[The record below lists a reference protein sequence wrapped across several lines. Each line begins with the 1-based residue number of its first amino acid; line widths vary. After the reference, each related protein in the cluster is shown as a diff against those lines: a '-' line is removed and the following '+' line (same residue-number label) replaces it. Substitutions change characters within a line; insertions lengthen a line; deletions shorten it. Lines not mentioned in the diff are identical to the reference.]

1 MKKTLF
7 LTFDGI
13 LEPLGYTQVLAYLIH
28 LSKENNISLLSI
40 EKRKDFEQKIY
51 LKKLKKI
58 LLKNNIYWDY
68 LIYPN

>member
-40 EKRKDFEQKIY
+40 EKEKT
-51 LKKLKKI
+51 LNKKFI
-58 LLKNNIYWDY
+58 
-68 LIYPN
+68 